1 MFRLATTTILSAP
14 ALPITDQPDEP
25 VHAAHKH
32 PINRPYQTL
41 MTSPFFRARSLAALH
56 AGSPGS
62 RNPAIFSRA
71 GPHT

>member
-32 PINRPYQTL
+32 PINRPYHTF
-41 MTSPFFRARSLAALH
+41 MTSPFFG
-56 AGSPGS
+56 AGSLDL
-62 RNPAIFSRA
+62 
-71 GPHT
+71 